1 MIIILFLKLF
11 CIFEHSDSIFYS
23 KYEAKEILEKC
34 SCILNFICQYNSNI
48 TRFIIEKFEEFKPS
62 LQYYVH
68 MYRHE
73 DSKSLFE
80 AVESEEECMKES
92 GRKSEATVL
101 IQATFRMYQQKCKW
115 KKIKS
120 GMIALQRLVRQRQ
133 MKKDLADSQ
142 KQEELKFLQ
151 ELDNVSVRK
160 KEMERRYKLL
170 SKLHP
175 NRVNSFLGKL
185 KSKEYFFLIF
195 HLQNRKKKQQLRRFR
210 VGGER
215 SNLRE
220 EIMNQQRNRDVFMLL
235 LSSSHT

>member
-1 MIIILFLKLF
+1 MINFLLWEINYF
-11 CIFEHSDSIFYS
+11 LLDSTFYS
-23 KYEAKEILEKC
+23 KYEAKDILEKC
-34 SCILNFICQYNSNI
+34 SCILNFICQYNSNV

-68 MYRHE
+68 LYRNE
-73 DSKSLFE
+73 EGKSLFE

-92 GRKSEATVL
+92 GRKTEATVV
-101 IQATFRMYQQKCKW
+101 IQATFRMYQQKCRW

-142 KQEELKFLQ
+142 KQVELKFLQ
-151 ELDNVSVRK
+151 ELDIVSGRK

-175 NRVNSFLGKL
+175 NRVNSFLGK
-185 KSKEYFFLIF
+185 
-195 HLQNRKKKQQLRRFR
+195 
-210 VGGER
+210 
-215 SNLRE
+215 
-220 EIMNQQRNRDVFMLL
+220 
-235 LSSSHT
+235 T